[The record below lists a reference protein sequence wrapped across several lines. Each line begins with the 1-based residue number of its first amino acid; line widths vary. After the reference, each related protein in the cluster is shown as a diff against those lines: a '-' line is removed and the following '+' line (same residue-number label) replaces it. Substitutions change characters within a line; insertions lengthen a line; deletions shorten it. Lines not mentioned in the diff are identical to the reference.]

1 MTTIPAQLRKW
12 RKARGLSQSQAAPVL
27 GLTKRTLENWEQGTT
42 QPRGLAR
49 VHLLQLLAKPAHME
63 PPPTPIGKRR
73 TMAELA
79 AEVESIEAAAMKP
92 YKPLKK

>member
-1 MTTIPAQLRKW
+1 MNPIPAKLRAW

-49 VHLLQLLAKPAHME
+49 VHLLQLLN
-63 PPPTPIGKRR
+63 TP
-73 TMAELA
+73 
-79 AEVESIEAAAMKP
+79 
-92 YKPLKK
+92 KK

>member
-1 MTTIPAQLRKW
+1 MTTIPAQLRRW

-49 VHLLQLLAKPAHME
+49 VHLLQLLSTLHSPTLN
-63 PPPTPIGKRR
+63 PPSK
-73 TMAELA
+73 
-79 AEVESIEAAAMKP
+79 
-92 YKPLKK
+92 

>member
-1 MTTIPAQLRKW
+1 MTTIPAQLRHW

-49 VHLLQLLAKPAHME
+49 AHLLQLLAK
-63 PPPTPIGKRR
+63 
-73 TMAELA
+73 
-79 AEVESIEAAAMKP
+79 
-92 YKPLKK
+92 